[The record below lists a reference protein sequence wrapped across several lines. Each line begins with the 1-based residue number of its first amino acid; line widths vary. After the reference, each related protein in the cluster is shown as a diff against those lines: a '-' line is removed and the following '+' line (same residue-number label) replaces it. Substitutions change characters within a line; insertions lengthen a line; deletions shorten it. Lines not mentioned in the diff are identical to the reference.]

1 MPSNSRYYVGVLRP
15 LVKILESFEVGE
27 IFLFVSVLRE
37 GDRNVFAGNPLIEVV
52 FDLESD

>member
-27 IFLFVSVLRE
+27 IFLFVSGLRE